1 MLLWCNKMA
10 YNSNKLQITF
20 FLLLFSF
27 YMQIYADFFAVVT
40 ELEYLL
46 LPHTRLFKNLEVY
59 VIMQEKK
66 LLLLNR

>member
-1 MLLWCNKMA
+1 MA

-27 YMQIYADFFAVVT
+27 YMQIYADFFAAVT

>member
-1 MLLWCNKMA
+1 MA